1 MAAKRP
7 GGVTLGIIDFIL
19 QNMADK
25 KEIRIDKFLWSVR
38 IFKTRSIASDEC
50 RKGRIIIND
59 VQVKP
64 SRIVIKNEIITVKK
78 PPVNYSF
85 RVIEPIEN
93 RVGAKLV
100 EQFIEDLTPAEEKL
114 KLELGQSGGI
124 VYRDK
129 GTGRPTKKERRQ
141 IDRIKDNFQD

>member
-25 KEIRIDKFLWSVR
+25 KNIRIDKFLWSVR

-50 RKGRIIIND
+50 RKGRIIIYD

-64 SRIVIKNEIITVKK
+64 SRIVLKNEIITVKK